1 MSGGKFIKL
10 SRIEDSPEL
19 EFLISGHHN
28 EFILLTV
35 ISQRARRSFDR
46 CKFTGAEQNQAL
58 IGDFKNYGMSERNYR
73 TAKKNLEK
81 WEFATFKGTSKG
93 TIATLCNSDVY
104 DINAEEGDGQH
115 DGQPTDDRR
124 TGDGRVTTKKNVKN
138 ENNANNEKN
147 NTPSF
152 DVEDAFKQFWAIF
165 PKKIG
170 KLDAKK
176 KFAKA
181 MKEATLS
188 ELIESLNKQKLSF
201 EWTKEG
207 GRYIPNPS
215 TWLNQG
221 RWMDEI
227 AVATPKAKKMSE
239 MTYQEQQEHLDKIQA
254 NIMGARK

>member
-1 MSGGKFIKL
+1 MDKKKETVTDKKSFVFYHDQFESIKNLPKEIFADLIMAVMDYSSTGTEPDFDPVMCALFSTFKNTIDRDREKYNKICNRNRDNGLKGGRPKNPVKPKKPSG
-10 SRIEDSPEL
+10 
-19 EFLISGHHN
+19 
-28 EFILLTV
+28 
-35 ISQRARRSFDR
+35 
-46 CKFTGAEQNQAL
+46 L
-58 IGDFKNYGMSERNYR
+58 IGNPSEPKKADSDSDSDSVRDSER
-73 TAKKNLEK
+73 
-81 WEFATFKGTSKG
+81 
-93 TIATLCNSDVY
+93 
-104 DINAEEGDGQH
+104 DI
-115 DGQPTDDRR
+115 
-124 TGDGRVTTKKNVKN
+124 K
-138 ENNANNEKN
+138 

-152 DVEDAFKQFWAIF
+152 DVEDAFNQFWAIF
-165 PKKIG
+165 PKKVG

-188 ELIESLNKQKLSF
+188 ELLESLNKQKLSF
-201 EWTKEG
+201 EWTKQN

-227 AVATPKAKKMSE
+227 EVATPKAKKMSE